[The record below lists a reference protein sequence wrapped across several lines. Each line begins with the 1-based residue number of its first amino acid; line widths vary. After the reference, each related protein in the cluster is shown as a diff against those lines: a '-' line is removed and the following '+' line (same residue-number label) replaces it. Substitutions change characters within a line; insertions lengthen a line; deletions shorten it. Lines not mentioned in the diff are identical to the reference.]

1 MTELEAKLTASIGMV
16 RREKLLKVATRELYR
31 AILAVKPGG
40 PKPIACACRDAIE
53 SIAALAVQDARDT
66 ILGAL
71 LAKLRNERDK
81 TKPLTAI
88 DLIAMLEEL

>member
-1 MTELEAKLTASIGMV
+1 MTELEAKLTASIDMV
-16 RREKLLKVATRELYR
+16 RREKLLKVTTRELYR
-31 AILAVKPGG
+31 AIDPLHDVNSSGLSET
-40 PKPIACACRDAIE
+40 RDAAE
-53 SIAALAVQDARDT
+53 SLAALAVQDAKDT